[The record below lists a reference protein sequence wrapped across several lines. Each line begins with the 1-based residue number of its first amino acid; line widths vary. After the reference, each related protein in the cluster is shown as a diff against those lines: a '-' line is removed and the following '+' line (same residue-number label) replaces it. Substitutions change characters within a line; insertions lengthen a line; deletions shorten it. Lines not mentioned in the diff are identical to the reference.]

1 MNKKASNQPPQKL
14 GLIAKPRFPDANRQI
29 VLEWMNKYLVDE
41 DFSTKHLD
49 AIAKIISFFNEN
61 EQTESS
67 IFGFADRLNNS
78 TDGFNIHV
86 GDKVFNIQIKDG
98 KLKIKPKNGFI
109 TVGTCEYSSITV
121 DQEDF

>member
-1 MNKKASNQPPQKL
+1 MNEKYINQPPQKL
-14 GLIAKPRFPDANRQI
+14 GLIAKPRFKDNNRQL
-29 VLEWMNKYLVDE
+29 VLEWINKYLVDE
-41 DFSTKHLD
+41 DFSIKHID

-86 GDKVFNIQIKDG
+86 GEKVFSIRIKDG
-98 KLKIKPKNGFI
+98 KLKIKPKDGFI
-109 TVGTCEYSSITV
+109 TVESCEYSSITI